1 MHWIYTKLLHKVL
14 GHHVSLFNLYV
25 SILLD
30 EKKYCWDSIE
40 AFLSLHRPENLIIA
54 GDLNVTL
61 DVNEKKGGSIV
72 QDPSREWVEDTILGW
87 DLVDIKPSNGNF
99 TWTNK
104 RLGPGHIAA
113 RLDRF
118 LVHSNFLTLGLHGSS
133 KILPN
138 CVSDHKPILLDLS
151 VDENLGP
158 IPFRFSPLW
167 VQQDGFIHIV
177 ANSWSKKVTGNP
189 SFIWE

>member
-1 MHWIYTKLLHKVL
+1 MSSRGASGGLATFWDSSKFDLLSVHNTTHWTFTIFIHKEL

-25 SILLD
+25 PISAT
-30 EKKYCWDSIE
+30 EKKECWESIDS
-40 AFLSLHRPENLIIA
+40 FLSAHMPRNIIIS

-61 DVNEKKGGSIV
+61 AASEKKGGSIV
-72 QDPSREWVEDTILGW
+72 RDPSLEWAEDIILGW
-87 DLVDIKPSNGNF
+87 DLVDIKPSKAKF

-104 RLGPGHIAA
+104 RIGPGHIAA

-118 LVHSNFLTLGLHGSS
+118 LVHSSFLSLGLHASS

-151 VDENLGP
+151 SEENLGP
-158 IPFRFSPLW
+158 IP
-167 VQQDGFIHIV
+167 
-177 ANSWSKKVTGNP
+177 
-189 SFIWE
+189 